1 MELTEMFTNF
11 FVKYDIE
18 EIEETTVSGW
28 NHSRPGI
35 GFFNSN
41 GDEVANVCDA
51 SLYYLNDCT
60 CAVDENGNE
69 IYVDRDDEEYIKA
82 KDVTEMHVPAFH
94 ASVDNVCSFYS
105 RMKPDA
111 SVEKIAEEINKEF
124 SECELYV
131 NVFYK
136 KGYKSIDSDEA
147 YEYFNN
153 ECFKMLKPV
162 FEEALKEAK
171 TLKKLIH
178 IKKAGAAWNECSA
191 DYTWKE
197 FKEEYDLPMSWTKA
211 AFTRKVKS
219 AEIKTLYFYD
229 N

>member
-1 MELTEMFTNF
+1 MELTELLTNF
-11 FVKYDIE
+11 FVKHDIE

-28 NHSRPGI
+28 NHSRPAI

-41 GDEVANVCDA
+41 GHEVANITDYC
-51 SLYYLNDCT
+51 LYRLNDGN

-69 IYVDRDDEEYIKA
+69 IYIDENDEEYIKA
-82 KDVTEMHVPAFH
+82 KDVSEFHIPTFH
-94 ASVDNVCSFYS
+94 ASVDNVCGFYNTV
-105 RMKPDA
+105 KPDA
-111 SVEKIAEEINKEF
+111 KIEEIAKEIN
-124 SECELYV
+124 SEICEREMYV
-131 NVFYK
+131 EVFYK
-136 KGYKSIDSDEA
+136 KDYKSIDDA

-153 ECFKMLKPV
+153 ECFNMFKPI
-162 FEEALKEAK
+162 FEEALKEAN

-178 IKKAGAAWNECSA
+178 IKKAGVAWNKYSA

-229 N
+229 K

>member
-1 MELTEMFTNF
+1 MELTELLTNF
-11 FVKYDIE
+11 FVKHDIE

-28 NHSRPGI
+28 NHSRPAI

-41 GDEVANVCDA
+41 GHEVANITDYC
-51 SLYYLNDCT
+51 LYRLNDRN

-69 IYVDRDDEEYIKA
+69 IYIDENDEEYIKA
-82 KDVTEMHVPAFH
+82 KDVSEFHIPTFH
-94 ASVDNVCSFYS
+94 ASVDNVCGFYNTV
-105 RMKPDA
+105 KPDA
-111 SVEKIAEEINKEF
+111 KIEEIAKEIN
-124 SECELYV
+124 SEICEREMYV
-131 NVFYK
+131 EVFYK
-136 KGYKSIDSDEA
+136 KDYKSIDDA

-153 ECFKMLKPV
+153 ECFNMFKPI
-162 FEEALKEAK
+162 FEEALKEAN

-178 IKKAGAAWNECSA
+178 IKKAGVAWNKYSA

-229 N
+229 K

>member
-1 MELTEMFTNF
+1 MELTELFTNF

-18 EIEETTVSGW
+18 EIEDTTVSGW
-28 NHSRPGI
+28 NHSRPAI

-51 SLYYLNDCT
+51 SLYYLNDC
-60 CAVDENGNE
+60 CNAFDENGNE
-69 IYVDRDDEEYIKA
+69 ICVYEDDEDYIKA
-82 KDVTEMHVPAFH
+82 KDVTELHVPMFH
-94 ASVDNVCSFYS
+94 ASVDNVCPLYS
-105 RMKPDA
+105 REKPDS
-111 SVEKIAEEINKEF
+111 SVEEIAEEINKEF
-124 SECELYV
+124 GECELYV

-136 KGYKSIDSDEA
+136 KDYKSIDSDEA

-153 ECFKMLKPV
+153 ECFKMLKPI

-178 IKKAGAAWNECSA
+178 IKKAGAAWNKYSA
-191 DYTWKE
+191 NYTWKE
-197 FKEEYDLPMSWTKA
+197 FKEEYDIPMSWTKA

-219 AEIKTLYFYD
+219 AEIKTLHFYD

>member
-1 MELTEMFTNF
+1 MELTELFTNF
-11 FVKYDIE
+11 FVKHDIE

-28 NHSRPGI
+28 NHSRPAI

-41 GDEVANVCDA
+41 GHEVANITDYC
-51 SLYYLNDCT
+51 LYCLNDRN

-69 IYVDRDDEEYIKA
+69 IYVDEADEEYIKA
-82 KDVTEMHVPAFH
+82 KDVSEFHIPTFH
-94 ASVDNVCSFYS
+94 ASVDNVCGFYNTV
-105 RMKPDA
+105 KPDA
-111 SVEKIAEEINKEF
+111 KIEEIAKEIN
-124 SECELYV
+124 SEICEREMYV
-131 NVFYK
+131 EVFYK
-136 KGYKSIDSDEA
+136 KDYKSIDDA

-153 ECFKMLKPV
+153 ECFNMFKPI
-162 FEEALKEAK
+162 FEEALKEAN

-178 IKKAGAAWNECSA
+178 IKKAGVAWNKYSA
-191 DYTWKE
+191 DYSWKE

-229 N
+229 K